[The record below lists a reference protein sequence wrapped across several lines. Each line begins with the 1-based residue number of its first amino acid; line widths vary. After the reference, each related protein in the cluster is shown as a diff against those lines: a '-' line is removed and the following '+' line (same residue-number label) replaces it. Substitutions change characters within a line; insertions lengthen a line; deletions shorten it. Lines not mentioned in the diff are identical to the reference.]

1 LISPIRRRRRIF
13 DPFFTTKDMSSGT
26 GLGLASAYGIIKN
39 HGGTINAYSEKGWG
53 STFDIYLPTSNNNV
67 VTEEKNLADKLL
79 KGTETVLIVDDEGII
94 LDVGKE
100 MLKEMGYKVLSAGG
114 GKEAVKVYGKHK
126 DEIDLV
132 IIDMIM
138 PDMGGNE
145 VFERIKKINPQVK
158 TLLSSGYSM
167 DGEATEALDQG
178 CNGFIQKP
186 FNISKLSLKIRE
198 ILDGK

>member
-1 LISPIRRRRRIF
+1 
-13 DPFFTTKDMSSGT
+13 MSSGT